1 MARNTAGLTEPDIA
15 ELRRQLADGKRPRVQ
30 LSGPHFPAGAAG
42 TVVRIGSP
50 DTDGADYL
58 RVRVK
63 VNGMLDELA
72 FAPGE
77 LSLRRPGRAT
87 KATAAGRP
95 AKASGTARASGTTKA
110 AGTARA
116 AGAAKAARSTSA
128 RSTSA
133 ARPTSAE
140 RPSAERPASS
150 ARPAPTASAASTAR
164 PAKAPAQPPL
174 DVPTVEP
181 AEPAASSRTAAGRK
195 ATAAKG
201 RRAAAP
207 KVSFTISSS
216 GASWALSGTRG
227 NKNLVRNVALPPGVV
242 TAAVELFGQPALA
255 EAVSEI
261 NDAALAEARARADQ
275 LRAELEQLEE
285 VLATHRRP

>member
-1 MARNTAGLTEPDIA
+1 MAHILVKGSTMARSTAGLTEPDIA

-77 LSLRRPGRAT
+77 LSLRRPGRAA
-87 KATAAGRP
+87 KAAAARP
-95 AKASGTARASGTTKA
+95 AKASGTTKASRTAKASGTPGAPGTTKA
-110 AGTARA
+110 SGTARG
-116 AGAAKAARSTSA
+116 AGAVKAAR
-128 RSTSA
+128 
-133 ARPTSAE
+133 
-140 RPSAERPASS
+140 PAS
-150 ARPAPTASAASTAR
+150 ADRAASAAR

-174 DVPTVEP
+174 EVATVEP
-181 AEPAASSRTAAGRK
+181 AEPAVPQRSVTGRK
-195 ATAAKG
+195 ATAPKG
-201 RRAAAP
+201 RRASAP

-242 TAAVELFGQPALA
+242 TAAAELFGQPALA

>member
-1 MARNTAGLTEPDIA
+1 MARSTAGLTEPDIA
-15 ELRRQLADGKRPRVQ
+15 ELRRQLDDGKRPRVQ
-30 LSGPHFPAGAAG
+30 LSGPHFPTGAAG

-58 RVRVK
+58 RVRVR

-77 LSLRRPGRAT
+77 LTVRRTGRAT
-87 KATAAGRP
+87 KAAGRP
-95 AKASGTARASGTTKA
+95 AKAAGRPAKAAARAPGQAKTSGQATTSGQAKRSGTAKMSGQ
-110 AGTARA
+110 ARA
-116 AGAAKAARSTSA
+116 ARPA
-128 RSTSA
+128 SA
-133 ARPTSAE
+133 ARPTSA
-140 RPSAERPASS
+140 
-150 ARPAPTASAASTAR
+150 
-164 PAKAPAQPPL
+164 AQPAAAADAP
-174 DVPTVEP
+174 PTDTTKPEQ
-181 AEPAASSRTAAGRK
+181 AQPAAPSRTAIGRK
-195 ATAAKG
+195 PATAKG
-201 RRAAAP
+201 RRSAAP

-216 GASWALSGTRG
+216 GASWALTGTRG

-261 NDAALAEARARADQ
+261 NDAALAEARARAEQ